1 MVLVSVALTESTL
14 INTNLQLD
22 SFILPYN
29 PTTEESV
36 RISIRKFLKKL
47 NEGDKLL
54 VFADKRYDKLKYL
67 TVLKE
72 ECDKVGIKLNI
83 SLYRKDKNHHSEY
96 YKKWYF
102 REMDINNLYKE
113 YMQA

>member
-14 INTNLQLD
+14 INTNLELD
-22 SFILPYN
+22 SFILPHN
-29 PTTEESV
+29 PKTEESV
-36 RISIRKFLKKL
+36 RIIIQKFLKKL
-47 NEGDKLL
+47 NERDKLL
-54 VFADKRYDKLKYL
+54 VFADKRYNKLKNL
-67 TVLKE
+67 TILKE

-83 SLYRKDKNHHSEY
+83 SLYRKDKNRYSEY

-102 REMDINNLYKE
+102 QEIDIDNLDKE